1 MVTTLWEFSVWWW
14 SWISSLS
21 VQTTLLIVLVWG
33 VERLTRGRLWPD
45 ILHAAWLLV
54 MVRVLL
60 PVSLPSY
67 ARLADIAPIPT
78 LDATSVTM
86 VSSGPAVGVS
96 EAIPWV
102 SIGMLVWITGILI
115 MTGWIIHAVRSYR
128 RMFQSSVSAS
138 ETWIYEALQKAA
150 RRVGLRRCPAYLL
163 SDSISSAGV
172 FGLFRPVVVLPINT
186 EPGPETDHILLH
198 ECAHI
203 KRRDPLLHALS
214 LTAVVLMWFNPLIW
228 LAHRRL
234 LRLREVC
241 CDAMVAGILREETSG
256 YRRTLL
262 TVAEKLIH
270 ARPAA
275 TIVGILGI
283 VEESSMLI
291 TRIQWLD
298 RNLWKNAR
306 TRMALKWSVVT
317 LMAAVVFPM
326 CSSESQPTG
335 ATSQS
340 DAARVAAAQSDSA
353 LMMWQTDVRPVPV
366 EQVIPEYPASLG
378 DTGIGGMVFVEF
390 IVTESGD
397 VTNACIYEGSATG
410 SSGAEIT
417 RNPVL
422 EQAALEAVR
431 QTKYRPGMLNGRA
444 VAVKMMQRMVFSSPN
459 TN

>member
-1 MVTTLWEFSVWWW
+1 MFAGIPDLWW

-102 SIGMLVWITGILI
+102 SIGMLVWIAGVVI
-115 MTGWIIHAVRSYR
+115 MAAWIAYAAHSYR
-128 RMFQSSVSAS
+128 RTFRSSVSAS

-150 RRVGLRRCPAYLL
+150 RRVGLRQCPRYLL

-198 ECAHI
+198 ECTHI

-283 VEESSMLI
+283 VEESSVLI

-298 RNLWKNAR
+298 RSLWKN
-306 TRMALKWSVVT
+306 TRERMILKWGVVA
-317 LMAAVVFPM
+317 LMAAVVFPV
-326 CSSESQPTG
+326 CSLKAQG
-335 ATSQS
+335 SQS
-340 DAARVAAAQSDSA
+340 GTMARLLSAQEDTSSGICRLDSA
-353 LMMWQTDVRPVPV
+353 QTGVRSARPAAPIFIEYTDELRQSEGDNIVVIEYTVDVSGRISDARILKVPV
-366 EQVIPEYPASLG
+366 T
-378 DTGIGGMVFVEF
+378 DT
-390 IVTESGD
+390 SG
-397 VTNACIYEGSATG
+397 VKA
-410 SSGAEIT
+410 T
-417 RNPVL
+417 RNPIL
-422 EQAALEAVR
+422 EEAALRAIQQATFIPAVQKGETVTVR
-431 QTKYRPGMLNGRA
+431 YGQLFRL
-444 VAVKMMQRMVFSSPN
+444 VVPN
-459 TN
+459 D